1 MIAYLRE
8 ILETRITMTLG
19 AWLLA
24 TGVLALIAWV
34 MATSRRHL
42 G

>member
-1 MIAYLRE
+1 MTYVHEVLN
-8 ILETRITMTLG
+8 TPVTMTVG

-24 TGVLALIAWV
+24 TGVLALIAWA

>member
-1 MIAYLRE
+1 MIAYLTE
-8 ILETRITMTLG
+8 LFATRVTLSLG
-19 AWLLA
+19 AWLIA
-24 TGVLALIAWV
+24 TGIVALIAWV